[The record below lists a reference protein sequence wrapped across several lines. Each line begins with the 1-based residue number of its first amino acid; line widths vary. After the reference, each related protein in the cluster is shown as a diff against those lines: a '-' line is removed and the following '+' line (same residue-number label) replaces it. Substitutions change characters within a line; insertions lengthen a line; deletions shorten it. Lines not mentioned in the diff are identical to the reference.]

1 MFFRFDE
8 ARLEAE
14 AADSEIECC
23 QDLEKLKREKPF
35 LGVPFTTK
43 DCFAVTGLSYTAGL
57 AERGR
62 RKVKADFDADAIVLV
77 RFTI

>member
-1 MFFRFDE
+1 M
-8 ARLEAE
+8 
-14 AADSEIECC
+14 
-23 QDLEKLKREKPF
+23 
-35 LGVPFTTK
+35 GVPFTTK

-77 RFTI
+77 RFTD